1 MVRKALEVG
10 TRLLRARAP
19 ARLTRSRRPSARARL
34 AQSKSSFSLAFALVL
49 AGSQAAYGL
58 RAGYSRVLEPFV
70 ERRALK
76 VISGLHNFDAELVAK
91 VCKAADAGGAS
102 LVDIACDAELVKLAR
117 SVTSLPICVSSV
129 DPAAFVD
136 CVEAGAEMVE
146 IGNYD
151 YFYTQGI
158 TFSAEQIVEL
168 TRRTRELLPTIPLSV
183 TIPHTLAMDQQV
195 ALAEA
200 LLAYEVD
207 VIQTEGGMGAKPFS
221 SGVLGMI
228 EKAAPSLAAAH
239 EISRCVGDK
248 AHVMASSGISDVT
261 APLAVAAG
269 AAGVGVGSAVNKLG
283 DVTAMS
289 FAVRRLVDALAAERV
304 AVRSA

>member
-1 MVRKALEVG
+1 MLKLIAILACAPAALGLRVG
-10 TRLLRARAP
+10 T
-19 ARLTRSRRPSARARL
+19 
-34 AQSKSSFSLAFALVL
+34 
-49 AGSQAAYGL
+49 
-58 RAGYSRVLEPFV
+58 SRVLKPFAD
-70 ERRALK
+70 RRALK
-76 VISGLHNFDAELVAK
+76 VISGLMNFDAELVSN

-129 DPAAFVD
+129 EPERFVD

-151 YFYTQGI
+151 YFYTQGV
-158 TFSAEQIVEL
+158 TFSAQQVEEL
-168 TRRTRELLPTIPLSV
+168 TRRTRELLPEIPLSV
-183 TIPHTLAMDQQV
+183 TIPHTLPMDQQV

-200 LLAYEVD
+200 LLAYGVD

-221 SGVLGMI
+221 AGVLGMI

-239 EISRCVGDK
+239 EISRCIGGK
-248 AHVMASSGISDVT
+248 AYVMAASGISDVT

-269 AAGVGVGSAVNKLG
+269 ADGVGVGSAVNKLG

-289 FAVRRLVDALAAERV
+289 FAVRRLAEALAAKRV
-304 AVRSA
+304 EVRSSA